1 MKLEDINIQ
10 QVNTYVLDSMCNSI
24 NRGATPLI
32 NPARREEIRNA
43 NLQFMTEQMQMK
55 MKINRVNNV
64 YVRGL

>member
-24 NRGATPLI
+24 DRGVTRLI

-43 NLQFMTEQMQMK
+43 NLQFMTEQMQLK